1 MEPETVVQEETIK
14 DPVIAQ
20 VKEVVPA
27 EENGQNEVVKSP
39 VKVPRPSKF
48 NTKMTALSKNFNE
61 NDPDPRESK
70 KMTKRTKTIK
80 EDKMEAEAVKRKLD
94 VQDQRLRF
102 IDDK

>member
-1 MEPETVVQEETIK
+1 
-14 DPVIAQ
+14 
-20 VKEVVPA
+20 
-27 EENGQNEVVKSP
+27 
-39 VKVPRPSKF
+39 
-48 NTKMTALSKNFNE
+48 MTALSKNFNE

-80 EDKMEAEAVKRKLD
+80 EDKTEAEAVKRKLD